1 MFKCHHRRR
10 HGRAAFGEERE
21 TAMSEG
27 RFGRHVRRGR
37 RMFESGEEPF
47 AGRRGFGRGR
57 RMFDG
62 GELKLVFLA
71 LIEIEPRHG
80 YDLIREIETRSSGAY
95 APSPGIVYPTLAL
108 LEETGQIEAQAAE
121 GAKKQFALTEEGKAF
136 LDQNRTQA
144 NAALARLDEVGA
156 RAAPMEGGPVARAMG
171 NLRAALHQRL
181 ADAIDRK
188 ALFEVAD
195 ILDEA
200 ARKIER
206 L

>member
-1 MFKCHHRRR
+1 
-10 HGRAAFGEERE
+10 
-21 TAMSEG
+21 MSEAP
-27 RFGRHVRRGR
+27 FGRHFRRGR
-37 RMFESGEEPF
+37 RMFEGGDELF
-47 AGRRGFGRGR
+47 KGRHGFGRGERR

-71 LIEIEPRHG
+71 LIEVEPRHG
-80 YDLIREIETRSSGAY
+80 YDLIREVATRSNGAY

-121 GAKKQFALTEEGKAF
+121 GAKKQFALSEAGKAF

-144 NAALARLDEVGA
+144 DAALARLDEVGA
-156 RAAPMEGGPVARAMG
+156 RAAPMEAGPVARAMG
-171 NLRAALHQRL
+171 NLRTALHQRL
-181 ADAIDRK
+181 ADAADK
-188 ALFEVAD
+188 KTLFEVAD